1 MRLLHF
7 DLLLAT
13 ANQHKI
19 AEMKTMIPDF
29 IKIKSLSDIEYL
41 EELPETSG
49 TIPGN
54 ATEKARE
61 VWKITG
67 MNCLSDDSGLCVAAL
82 NGEPGVDSAFYAG
95 LPRNDQSNYNLL
107 LKKMDGRSDRRA
119 HFLTVMAL
127 IIDGKEFLFEGRV
140 EGTITEKPIG
150 NSGFGYDTVFV
161 PNGYDITF
169 AQMSEKE
176 KNAISHRKNALAKVI
191 AFLKVYNEKQ
201 EK

>member
-1 MRLLHF
+1 M
-7 DLLLAT
+7 
-13 ANQHKI
+13 ANQVFHLVI
-19 AEMKTMIPDF
+19 ASNNHNKVSEIREMAPIGF
-29 IKIKSLSDIEYL
+29 VFHSLMDKNITQ
-41 EELPETSG
+41 ELPETSG

-107 LKKMDGRSDRRA
+107 LKKIDGRSDRRA

-140 EGTITEKPIG
+140 EGTISEKPIG
-150 NSGFGYDTVFV
+150 NSGFGYDPVFV